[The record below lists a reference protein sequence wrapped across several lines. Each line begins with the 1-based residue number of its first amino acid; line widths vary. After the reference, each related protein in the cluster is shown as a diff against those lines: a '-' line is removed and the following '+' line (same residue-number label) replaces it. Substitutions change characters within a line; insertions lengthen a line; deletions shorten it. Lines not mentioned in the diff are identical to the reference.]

1 MSATGESKSGQ
12 DRFLEEMERVQAEA
26 KRKTPEELVMI
37 YKGIPYPSC
46 ICSEE
51 TFCAL
56 ESLEAREDDLLIVT
70 YPKCGTNWVIRIL
83 HEMLFFIGG
92 KEPSIDQAM
101 IEFGKPEKV
110 QALKE
115 ASSPRVFSTHLHYKD
130 IPKSFLEKKVK
141 TLLILRNPKDTAV
154 SYFHFSNNNPILPSY
169 DSWDLFFND
178 YINGKVCYGSFFDHN
193 SAWGEHIDDEN
204 IMAMTFE
211 DMKLDYATHLKRI
224 SEFFGLSLS
233 EEQLKEIENKTT
245 FKSMKENSEGT
256 HGKLGN
262 TFFRKGEIGDW
273 KSLFSEAQSKEVD
286 AKFEQYLAGTKL
298 GEKLNYKKYCEY

>member
-101 IEFGKPEKV
+101 IELGNQKKYRL
-110 QALKE
+110 LKK
-115 ASSPRVFSTHLHYKD
+115 HLHQEC
-130 IPKSFLEKKVK
+130 FQ
-141 TLLILRNPKDTAV
+141 
-154 SYFHFSNNNPILPSY
+154 
-169 DSWDLFFND
+169 
-178 YINGKVCYGSFFDHN
+178 
-193 SAWGEHIDDEN
+193 HIC
-204 IMAMTFE
+204 ITR
-211 DMKLDYATHLKRI
+211 T
-224 SEFFGLSLS
+224 SLS
-233 EEQLKEIENKTT
+233 HFWK
-245 FKSMKENSEGT
+245 
-256 HGKLGN
+256 
-262 TFFRKGEIGDW
+262 RK
-273 KSLFSEAQSKEVD
+273 
-286 AKFEQYLAGTKL
+286 
-298 GEKLNYKKYCEY
+298 